1 MESLTGP
8 VRFDFVRIFALDQ
21 AENNF
26 PFFKNQLTGASAKT
40 G

>member
-21 AENNF
+21 AENTF
-26 PFFKNQLTGASAKT
+26 RFFKTN
-40 G
+40 